1 MPPSSPP
8 SARLLK
14 LGILA
19 SAVLMLAAL
28 GLFALSLNGRDHGDG
43 DVRLVVTAQGCEPRE
58 LSVPA
63 GETRF
68 SIVNDSQRAI
78 EWEILD
84 GVMVLEERENIAP
97 GLHQPL
103 TATLAEGD
111 YAMTCG
117 LLSNPHGTL
126 HVTANDDAP
135 AVALSRQDFIAPLA
149 EYKVYL
155 TLQTRRLIE
164 ATETLHQ
171 AITAGELD
179 TARMAYREARLID
192 QRLAM
197 ATGLYSDLDERLNAR
212 ADYFAERE
220 QDPEFVGFHRLA
232 QGLFETGSTDG
243 LTPIATQLLEDTR
256 TLGERLRHQ
265 AIPPAQL
272 ANGSARVLKAWH
284 DHAIDSKT
292 LNAHELLDLQGL
304 TAGAEKIV
312 TLLAPLL
319 ERQAPDAL
327 EGLQTQLARLQQ
339 RLPEKSNT
347 APGAKLSS
355 DVDREALL
363 TDTQALAD
371 TLDSL
376 DRTLALNG

>member
-1 MPPSSPP
+1 MSVSPPP

-14 LGILA
+14 LGVLA

-28 GLFALSLNGRDHGDG
+28 GLFALSLNGRDHDDG

-103 TATLAEGD
+103 TATLAAGD

-135 AVALSRQDFIAPLA
+135 AVALSRQAFIAPLA

-155 TLQTRRLIE
+155 TLQTRRLVE
-164 ATETLHQ
+164 AAEALHQ
-171 AITAGELD
+171 AIAAGELEA
-179 TARMAYREARLID
+179 ARTAYREARLID

-212 ADYFAERE
+212 AEYFAKRE
-220 QDPEFVGFHRLA
+220 QDPQFVGFHRLA
-232 QGLFETGSTDG
+232 RGLFDAESTDG
-243 LTPIATQLLEDTR
+243 LTPIAAQLLEDAR
-256 TLGERLRHQ
+256 TLGERFRHQ

-272 ANGSARVLKAWH
+272 ANGSARVLEAWH
-284 DHAIDSKT
+284 AHALDSKT
-292 LNAHELLDLQGL
+292 LSAHELLDLQGL

-319 ERQAPDAL
+319 ERQAPNAL
-327 EGLQTQLARLQQ
+327 EGLQARLARLQQ
-339 RLPEKSNT
+339 DLPEQSNT
-347 APGAKLSS
+347 ASGAKDSR

-363 TDTQALAD
+363 ADTQALAD

-376 DRTLALNG
+376 NRTLALNG

>member
-1 MPPSSPP
+1 MPLSSPP

-14 LGILA
+14 LGVLA

-28 GLFALSLNGRDHGDG
+28 GLFALSLNGRDQGDD
-43 DVRLVVTAQGCEPRE
+43 DVQLVVTAEGCEPQE
-58 LSVPA
+58 LRVPA

-103 TATLAEGD
+103 TATLAAGD

-126 HVTANDDAP
+126 HVTDNGDAP
-135 AVALSRQDFIAPLA
+135 AAALSQQAFIAPLA

-155 TLQTRRLIE
+155 ILQTRRLVD
-164 ATETLHQ
+164 AAETLHQ
-171 AITAGELD
+171 AVAAGDLD
-179 TARMAYREARLID
+179 AARTAYRGARLID

-197 ATGLYSDLDERLNAR
+197 AIGLYSDLDERLNAR

-220 QDPEFVGFHRLA
+220 QDPQFVGFHRLA
-232 QGLFETGSTDG
+232 RGLFDAESTDG
-243 LTPIATQLLEDTR
+243 LTPIAAQLLEDIR
-256 TLGERLRHQ
+256 TLGQRLKHQ

-272 ANGSARVLKAWH
+272 ANGSARVLMAWH

-292 LNAHELLDLQGL
+292 LNAHELLDLRGL
-304 TAGAEKIV
+304 TAGADKVV

-319 ERQAPDAL
+319 ERQAPGAL
-327 EGLQTQLARLQQ
+327 EDLQAKLAKLQ
-339 RLPEKSNT
+339 RSLPETETQASSN
-347 APGAKLSS
+347 
-355 DVDREALL
+355 VDRDALL

-371 TLDSL
+371 TLGSL